1 VGRAARRGL
10 RSTSIERLGRGGG
23 ARVRHNGYFRP
34 GDFVAQDPAL
44 GQLETPVRVGEAGRV
59 GHATLEININTS
71 NEVV

>member
-1 VGRAARRGL
+1 M
-10 RSTSIERLGRGGG
+10 
-23 ARVRHNGYFRP
+23 RHNGYFRP